1 MSHNRRLGVYLLAVL
16 ALFSAG
22 LMGPRA
28 WATSSQA
35 RPGQGISVPTRTP
48 VREWSPA
55 PPTAVPTD
63 RPAD

>member
-1 MSHNRRLGVYLLAVL
+1 MNRNRRLGVYLLAVL

-28 WATSSQA
+28 GQPPA
-35 RPGQGISVPTRTP
+35 RRGPARGLGSNENTGQGV
-48 VREWSPA
+48 VA
-55 PPTAVPTD
+55 GTANRRPTD